1 MIVQAGQ
8 LRRTRMTSYSAGES
22 REKSDLFVITIHDS
36 EVHQTWHGYQGQC
49 VFPRSYQS
57 WKGAAC
63 FHKHHTGPRGR
74 ITCKPNRN
82 SMGTC
87 FGWGSRK
94 GGSIKSFQE
103 PLCCI
108 IGPPSIWS
116 GRPKGGQIGRT
127 LPMRL
132 RRAPAQHETVKLW
145 GRHVIR

>member
-1 MIVQAGQ
+1 MGWGQSASNSNDVVLSWGKVGSIRYQHTQFGSASDVAGASSHV
-8 LRRTRMTSYSAGES
+8 RTKAGKAKQQHLTLHAFIS
-22 REKSDLFVITIHDS
+22 IT
-36 EVHQTWHGYQGQC
+36 
-49 VFPRSYQS
+49 R
-57 WKGAAC
+57 GA
-63 FHKHHTGPRGR
+63 RGR

-82 SMGTC
+82 SIGTC
-87 FGWGSRK
+87 FEWGSRT

-127 LPMRL
+127 LPVRL

-145 GRHVIR
+145 GRHVIC